1 MAQAVEKR
9 SNSRISGQ
17 TSLAKVIDNAGMAAA
32 ETVDPGHD
40 PGAPERTRLWTK
52 VAVTTALAMVLTVL
66 IHFAVEADL
75 VSFRRPA

>member
-1 MAQAVEKR
+1 MGWVSAVVVFVLSWWLIFFMALPFGVR
-9 SNSRISGQ
+9 R
-17 TSLAKVIDNAGMAAA
+17 T

>member
-1 MAQAVEKR
+1 MGWVSAVVVFVLSWWLIFFMALPFGVRRTE
-9 SNSRISGQ
+9 
-17 TSLAKVIDNAGMAAA
+17 V
-32 ETVDPGHD
+32 VDPGHD

-52 VAVTTALAMVLTVL
+52 VAVTTALAMAVTIL

>member
-1 MAQAVEKR
+1 MGWVSAVVVFVLSWWLIFFMTLPFGVRRTE
-9 SNSRISGQ
+9 
-17 TSLAKVIDNAGMAAA
+17 V
-32 ETVDPGHD
+32 VDPGHD

-52 VAVTTALAMVLTVL
+52 VAVTTALAMAVTVL

>member
-1 MAQAVEKR
+1 MGWVSAVVVFVLSWWLIFFMALPFGVRRTE
-9 SNSRISGQ
+9 
-17 TSLAKVIDNAGMAAA
+17 V
-32 ETVDPGHD
+32 VDPGHD

-52 VAVTTALAMVLTVL
+52 VAVTTALAMAVTVL

>member
-1 MAQAVEKR
+1 MGWVSAVVVFVLSWWLIFFMALPFGVRRTE
-9 SNSRISGQ
+9 
-17 TSLAKVIDNAGMAAA
+17 V
-32 ETVDPGHD
+32 VDPGHD

-52 VAVTTALAMVLTVL
+52 LAVTTALAMALTIL

>member
-1 MAQAVEKR
+1 MGWVSAVVVFVLSWWLIFFMALPFGVRRTE
-9 SNSRISGQ
+9 
-17 TSLAKVIDNAGMAAA
+17 V
-32 ETVDPGHD
+32 VDPGHD

-52 VAVTTALAMVLTVL
+52 VAVTTALAMALTIL